1 MSVALI
7 SEESILRIANT
18 FPATQQ
24 ILAQL
29 GILLRDSGTSI
40 VEVTS
45 ILKRDVAL
53 ASRLIRTANSAAFA
67 QSRPVA
73 SVEDAVT
80 LIGFQEV
87 YRLVGVAVLN
97 QVSDGGLPCYNI
109 TGRKFYENS
118 LFTAL
123 LMEQLAGGA
132 REDPR
137 YCYTVGLMRS
147 IGKIAL
153 DRVARDSGYCD
164 FLKIAE
170 GDNLLEWEQ
179 SAFGMT
185 NVEAGVA
192 ILRAWRFPS
201 EIILA
206 IEGHY
211 YPVGKHMPLTHL
223 LNLAAGTAEVLGR
236 GLEGESTY
244 WLESEE
250 VFRKAGLDPKR
261 ANQIIDLAFNS
272 FERLTRT
279 EF

>member
-7 SEESILRIANT
+7 SEESVLRIANT

-24 ILAQL
+24 VLAQL
-29 GILLRDSGTSI
+29 GLLLRDTGASI
-40 VEVTS
+40 VEVTT

-97 QVSDGGLPCYNI
+97 QVSDGGLPCYSLP
-109 TGRKFYENS
+109 GKRFYENS

-123 LMEQLAGGA
+123 LMEQLAVAA

-137 YCYTVGLMRS
+137 YCYTIGLLRS

-153 DRVARDSGYCD
+153 DRLARDAGPCEFSQMGD
-164 FLKIAE
+164 
-170 GDNLLEWEQ
+170 GDNLLEWER

-185 NVEAGVA
+185 NIEAGAA
-192 ILRAWRFPS
+192 ILRAWRFPD

-211 YPVGKHMPLTHL
+211 SPCGKHMPLTHL
-223 LNLAAGTAEVLGR
+223 LNLAAGTSEILGR
-236 GLEGESTY
+236 GLDGETSY

-261 ANQIIDLAFNS
+261 ANQIIDHAFSS
-272 FERLTRT
+272 FERLTNT